1 MYYFRINNIIKI
13 IPILYF
19 LKEIGQVAKLWRNLK
34 TSQKFE
40 GSKMNNEKDEL
51 KECIARE
58 FEEIAKEEE
67 ESLEKDT
74 SLVVPE
80 GTKEAVLARLKE
92 QMREYQREQAENE
105 AREREE
111 AINNLSEED
120 RKALELGRKMLKAEV
135 GTADTSEKKV
145 HYRRKPLKI
154 YLALAAVIVCVL
166 AMGITSMGGPE
177 RVVRM
182 VRQAVGDRDVEQVDS
197 NKTDKQNKIIEG
209 EAEEEAYQKIRDT
222 FDTDVVKV
230 FVCLPDMKFDTMNL
244 DESKQVA
251 EMYYSYDG
259 ETIGYII
266 NMPYRDS
273 SWGVDFEDS
282 VEKKYS
288 KEIHKCKINITLYE
302 IEDSNVPKCVAKFKY
317 GNIEYMLMGTM
328 SEQNFEKILKNLFF
342 PK

>member
-1 MYYFRINNIIKI
+1 
-13 IPILYF
+13 
-19 LKEIGQVAKLWRNLK
+19 
-34 TSQKFE
+34 
-40 GSKMNNEKDEL
+40 MNNEKDEL

-120 RKALELGRKMLKAEV
+120 RRALELGRKMLKAEV

-244 DESKQVA
+244 DEKKQVA
-251 EMYYSYDG
+251 ELYYTYQKRKIVYIVN
-259 ETIGYII
+259 TGY
-266 NMPYRDS
+266 RES
-273 SWGVDFEDS
+273 SWGIDIEGS
-282 VEKKYS
+282 IEKEYS
-288 KEIHKCKINITLYE
+288 KEINGCNMNIVVYKVE
-302 IEDSNVPKCVAKFKY
+302 NSNQSRCVSKFKY
-317 GNIEYMLMGTM
+317 EGVEYFMMGLMEEGD
-328 SEQNFEKILKNLFF
+328 FEKILKNLFF

>member
-1 MYYFRINNIIKI
+1 
-13 IPILYF
+13 
-19 LKEIGQVAKLWRNLK
+19 
-34 TSQKFE
+34 
-40 GSKMNNEKDEL
+40 MNNEKDEM

-80 GTKEAVLARLKE
+80 GTKEAVFARLKE

-259 ETIGYII
+259 ETIEYII

>member
-1 MYYFRINNIIKI
+1 
-13 IPILYF
+13 
-19 LKEIGQVAKLWRNLK
+19 VAKLWRNLK

-120 RKALELGRKMLKAEV
+120 RRALELGRKMLKAEV

-145 HYRRKPLKI
+145 HYRRKPLKT

-182 VRQAVGDRDVEQVDS
+182 VRQAVGDRDVEPVDS

-244 DESKQVA
+244 DEKKQVA
-251 EMYYSYDG
+251 ELYYTYQKRKIVYIVN
-259 ETIGYII
+259 TGY
-266 NMPYRDS
+266 RES
-273 SWGVDFEDS
+273 SWGIDIEDS
-282 VEKKYS
+282 IEKEYS
-288 KEIHKCKINITLYE
+288 KEINGCNMNIVVYKVE
-302 IEDSNVPKCVAKFKY
+302 NSNQSRCVSKFKY
-317 GNIEYMLMGTM
+317 EGVEYFMMGLMEEGD
-328 SEQNFEKILKNLFF
+328 FEKILKNLVF

>member
-1 MYYFRINNIIKI
+1 
-13 IPILYF
+13 
-19 LKEIGQVAKLWRNLK
+19 
-34 TSQKFE
+34 
-40 GSKMNNEKDEL
+40 MNNEKDEL

-145 HYRRKPLKI
+145 HYSRKPLKI
-154 YLALAAVIVCVL
+154 YLARAAVIVCVL

>member
-1 MYYFRINNIIKI
+1 
-13 IPILYF
+13 
-19 LKEIGQVAKLWRNLK
+19 
-34 TSQKFE
+34 
-40 GSKMNNEKDEL
+40 MNNEKDEL

-111 AINNLSEED
+111 GINNLSEED

-145 HYRRKPLKI
+145 HYSRKPLKI

>member
-1 MYYFRINNIIKI
+1 
-13 IPILYF
+13 
-19 LKEIGQVAKLWRNLK
+19 
-34 TSQKFE
+34 
-40 GSKMNNEKDEL
+40 MNNEKDEL

-80 GTKEAVLARLKE
+80 GTKEAVFARLKE

-197 NKTDKQNKIIEG
+197 NKTDKQNRIIEG

>member
-1 MYYFRINNIIKI
+1 
-13 IPILYF
+13 
-19 LKEIGQVAKLWRNLK
+19 
-34 TSQKFE
+34 
-40 GSKMNNEKDEL
+40 MNNEKDEL

-80 GTKEAVLARLKE
+80 GTKEAVFARLKE

-273 SWGVDFEDS
+273 SWGVDLEDS

>member
-1 MYYFRINNIIKI
+1 
-13 IPILYF
+13 
-19 LKEIGQVAKLWRNLK
+19 
-34 TSQKFE
+34 
-40 GSKMNNEKDEL
+40 MNNEKDEL

-120 RKALELGRKMLKAEV
+120 RRALELGRKMLKAEV

-177 RVVRM
+177 RIVRM

-197 NKTDKQNKIIEG
+197 NKTDKQNKIIED

-230 FVCLPDMKFDTMNL
+230 FVCLPDMEFDTMNL

-282 VEKKYS
+282 IEKEYS
-288 KEIHKCKINITLYE
+288 KSVNNCEIKITLYKLKDNE
-302 IEDSNVPKCVAKFKY
+302 KSGCVAKFKY
-317 GNIEYMLMGTM
+317 GSIEYLLTGTM
-328 SEQNFEKILKNLFF
+328 KQQDFEKILKNLFF

>member
-1 MYYFRINNIIKI
+1 
-13 IPILYF
+13 
-19 LKEIGQVAKLWRNLK
+19 
-34 TSQKFE
+34 
-40 GSKMNNEKDEL
+40 MNNEKDEL

-92 QMREYQREQAENE
+92 QMREYQCEQAENE

-120 RKALELGRKMLKAEV
+120 RRALELGRKMLKAEV

-145 HYRRKPLKI
+145 HYSRKPLKI

-273 SWGVDFEDS
+273 SLGVDFEDPI
-282 VEKKYS
+282 EKKYS
-288 KEIHKCKINITLYE
+288 KEIHGCKMNITLYK
-302 IEDSNVPKCVAKFKY
+302 IEDSKVPKCVAKFKY
-317 GNIEYMLMGTM
+317 GSIEYLLMGTM
-328 SEQNFEKILKNLFF
+328 DEQDFEKILKNLVF

>member
-1 MYYFRINNIIKI
+1 
-13 IPILYF
+13 
-19 LKEIGQVAKLWRNLK
+19 
-34 TSQKFE
+34 
-40 GSKMNNEKDEL
+40 MNNEKDEL

-209 EAEEEAYQKIRDT
+209 EAEEGAYQKIRDT

-244 DESKQVA
+244 DEKKQVA
-251 EMYYSYDG
+251 ELYYTYQKRKIVYIVN
-259 ETIGYII
+259 TGY
-266 NMPYRDS
+266 RES
-273 SWGVDFEDS
+273 SWGIDIEDS
-282 VEKKYS
+282 IEKEYS
-288 KEIHKCKINITLYE
+288 KEINGCNMNIVVYKVE
-302 IEDSNVPKCVAKFKY
+302 NSNQSRCVSKFKY
-317 GNIEYMLMGTM
+317 EGVEYFMMGLMEEGD
-328 SEQNFEKILKNLFF
+328 FEKILKNLFF

>member
-1 MYYFRINNIIKI
+1 
-13 IPILYF
+13 
-19 LKEIGQVAKLWRNLK
+19 
-34 TSQKFE
+34 
-40 GSKMNNEKDEL
+40 MNNEKDEL

-120 RKALELGRKMLKAEV
+120 RRVLELGRKMLKAEV

-244 DESKQVA
+244 DEKKQVA
-251 EMYYSYDG
+251 ELYYTYQKRKIVYIVN
-259 ETIGYII
+259 TGY
-266 NMPYRDS
+266 RES
-273 SWGVDFEDS
+273 SWGIDIEDS
-282 VEKKYS
+282 IEKEYS
-288 KEIHKCKINITLYE
+288 KEINGCNMNIVVYKVE
-302 IEDSNVPKCVAKFKY
+302 NSNQSRCVSKFKY
-317 GNIEYMLMGTM
+317 EGVEYFMMGLMEEGD
-328 SEQNFEKILKNLFF
+328 FEKILKNLFF

>member
-1 MYYFRINNIIKI
+1 
-13 IPILYF
+13 
-19 LKEIGQVAKLWRNLK
+19 
-34 TSQKFE
+34 
-40 GSKMNNEKDEL
+40 MNNEKDEL

-92 QMREYQREQAENE
+92 QIREYQREQAENE

-120 RKALELGRKMLKAEV
+120 RRALELGRKMLKAEV
-135 GTADTSEKKV
+135 ETADTSEKKV
-145 HYRRKPLKI
+145 HYRRKPLKT

-244 DESKQVA
+244 DEKKQVA
-251 EMYYSYDG
+251 ELYYTYQKRKIVYIVN
-259 ETIGYII
+259 TGY
-266 NMPYRDS
+266 RES
-273 SWGVDFEDS
+273 SWGIDIEDS
-282 VEKKYS
+282 IEKEYS
-288 KEIHKCKINITLYE
+288 KEINGCNMNIVVYQVE
-302 IEDSNVPKCVAKFKY
+302 NSNQSRCVSKFKY
-317 GNIEYMLMGTM
+317 EGVEYFMMGLMEEGD
-328 SEQNFEKILKNLFF
+328 FEKILKNLVF

>member
-1 MYYFRINNIIKI
+1 
-13 IPILYF
+13 
-19 LKEIGQVAKLWRNLK
+19 
-34 TSQKFE
+34 
-40 GSKMNNEKDEL
+40 MNNEKDEL

-120 RKALELGRKMLKAEV
+120 RRALELGRKMLKAEV

-209 EAEEEAYQKIRDT
+209 EAEAYQKIRDT

-244 DESKQVA
+244 DEKKQVA
-251 EMYYSYDG
+251 ELYYTYQKRKIVYIVN
-259 ETIGYII
+259 TGY
-266 NMPYRDS
+266 RES
-273 SWGVDFEDS
+273 SWGIDIEDS
-282 VEKKYS
+282 IEKEYS
-288 KEIHKCKINITLYE
+288 KEINGCNMNIVVYKVE
-302 IEDSNVPKCVAKFKY
+302 NSNQSRCVSKFKY
-317 GNIEYMLMGTM
+317 EGVEYFMMGLMEEGD
-328 SEQNFEKILKNLFF
+328 FEKILKNLFF

>member
-1 MYYFRINNIIKI
+1 
-13 IPILYF
+13 
-19 LKEIGQVAKLWRNLK
+19 
-34 TSQKFE
+34 
-40 GSKMNNEKDEL
+40 MNNEKDEL

-120 RKALELGRKMLKAEV
+120 RRALELGRKMLKAEV

-182 VRQAVGDRDVEQVDS
+182 VRQAVGDREVEKNS
-197 NKTDKQNKIIEG
+197 TSRKIKTIASED
-209 EAEEEAYQKIRDT
+209 EEKAYQEIRDA
-222 FDTDVVKV
+222 FDTDVVKI

-273 SWGVDFEDS
+273 SWEVDFEDP

-317 GNIEYMLMGTM
+317 GNIEYILMGTM

>member
-1 MYYFRINNIIKI
+1 
-13 IPILYF
+13 
-19 LKEIGQVAKLWRNLK
+19 
-34 TSQKFE
+34 
-40 GSKMNNEKDEL
+40 MNNEKDEL

-80 GTKEAVLARLKE
+80 GTKEAVFARLKE

-166 AMGITSMGGPE
+166 AMGITNMGGPE

>member
-1 MYYFRINNIIKI
+1 
-13 IPILYF
+13 
-19 LKEIGQVAKLWRNLK
+19 
-34 TSQKFE
+34 
-40 GSKMNNEKDEL
+40 MNNEKDEL

-58 FEEIAKEEE
+58 FDEIAKEEE

-182 VRQAVGDRDVEQVDS
+182 VRQAVGDREVEKNS
-197 NKTDKQNKIIEG
+197 NSQKVKTIKSED
-209 EAEEEAYQKIRDT
+209 EEKAYQEIRDA
-222 FDTDVVKV
+222 FETDVVRI
-230 FVCLPDMKFDTMNL
+230 FVCLPDMEFETMNL
-244 DESKQVA
+244 DKSKQIA
-251 EMYYSYDG
+251 ELYYSYDG

-266 NMPYRDS
+266 NVPYSES
-273 SWGVDFEDS
+273 SLGIDFEDPI
-282 VEKKYS
+282 EKEYS
-288 KEIHKCKINITLYE
+288 ETIDDCEIKVTIYKLKG
-302 IEDSNVPKCVAKFKY
+302 SKKSGCVAKFKY
-317 GNIEYMLMGTM
+317 GNIEYLLTGTM
-328 SEQNFEKILKNLFF
+328 KQQDFKNIVKKLIFY
-342 PK
+342 K

>member
-40 GSKMNNEKDEL
+40 GSKMNNEKDEM

-80 GTKEAVLARLKE
+80 GTKEAVFARLKE

>member
-1 MYYFRINNIIKI
+1 
-13 IPILYF
+13 
-19 LKEIGQVAKLWRNLK
+19 
-34 TSQKFE
+34 
-40 GSKMNNEKDEL
+40 MNNEKDEL

-145 HYRRKPLKI
+145 HYSRKPLKI

-244 DESKQVA
+244 DEKKQVA
-251 EMYYSYDG
+251 ELYYTYQKRKIVYIVN
-259 ETIGYII
+259 TGY
-266 NMPYRDS
+266 RES
-273 SWGVDFEDS
+273 SWGIDIEDS
-282 VEKKYS
+282 IEKEYS
-288 KEIHKCKINITLYE
+288 KEINGCNMNIVVYKVE
-302 IEDSNVPKCVAKFKY
+302 NSNQSRCVSKFKY
-317 GNIEYMLMGTM
+317 EGVEYFMMGLMEEGD
-328 SEQNFEKILKNLFF
+328 FEKILKNLFF

>member
-1 MYYFRINNIIKI
+1 
-13 IPILYF
+13 
-19 LKEIGQVAKLWRNLK
+19 
-34 TSQKFE
+34 
-40 GSKMNNEKDEL
+40 MNNEKDEL

-145 HYRRKPLKI
+145 HYSRKPLKI

-328 SEQNFEKILKNLFF
+328 SEQNFEKILKKFIFSKINATVF
-342 PK
+342 

>member
-1 MYYFRINNIIKI
+1 
-13 IPILYF
+13 
-19 LKEIGQVAKLWRNLK
+19 
-34 TSQKFE
+34 
-40 GSKMNNEKDEL
+40 MNNEKDEL

-120 RKALELGRKMLKAEV
+120 RRALELERKMLKAEV

>member
-1 MYYFRINNIIKI
+1 
-13 IPILYF
+13 
-19 LKEIGQVAKLWRNLK
+19 
-34 TSQKFE
+34 
-40 GSKMNNEKDEL
+40 MNNEKDEL

-120 RKALELGRKMLKAEV
+120 RRALELGRKMLKAEV

-154 YLALAAVIVCVL
+154 YLALA
-166 AMGITSMGGPE
+166 MGITSMGGPE

-182 VRQAVGDRDVEQVDS
+182 VRQAVGDREVEKNS
-197 NKTDKQNKIIEG
+197 TSRKIKTIASED
-209 EAEEEAYQKIRDT
+209 EEKAYQEIRDT
-222 FDTDVVKV
+222 FDTDVVKTL
-230 FVCLPDMKFDTMNL
+230 VCLPDMKFDTMNL

-251 EMYYSYDG
+251 EIYYSYND

-266 NMPYRDS
+266 NVPYRDS
-273 SWGVDFEDS
+273 SLGVDFEDPI
-282 VEKKYS
+282 EKKYS
-288 KEIHKCKINITLYE
+288 KEIHGCKMNITLYK
-302 IEDSNVPKCVAKFKY
+302 IEDSKVPKCVAKFKY
-317 GNIEYMLMGTM
+317 GSIEYLLMGTM
-328 SEQNFEKILKNLFF
+328 DEQDFEKILKNLVF

>member
-1 MYYFRINNIIKI
+1 
-13 IPILYF
+13 
-19 LKEIGQVAKLWRNLK
+19 
-34 TSQKFE
+34 
-40 GSKMNNEKDEL
+40 MNNEKDEL

-58 FEEIAKEEE
+58 FEKIAKEEE

-80 GTKEAVLARLKE
+80 GTKEAVFARLKE

>member
-1 MYYFRINNIIKI
+1 
-13 IPILYF
+13 
-19 LKEIGQVAKLWRNLK
+19 
-34 TSQKFE
+34 
-40 GSKMNNEKDEL
+40 MNNEKDEL

-120 RKALELGRKMLKAEV
+120 RRALELGRKMLKAEV

-209 EAEEEAYQKIRDT
+209 GAEEEAYQKIRDT

>member
-1 MYYFRINNIIKI
+1 
-13 IPILYF
+13 
-19 LKEIGQVAKLWRNLK
+19 
-34 TSQKFE
+34 
-40 GSKMNNEKDEL
+40 MNNEKDEL

-120 RKALELGRKMLKAEV
+120 RRALELGRKMLKAEV

-244 DESKQVA
+244 YEKKQVA
-251 EMYYSYDG
+251 ELYYTYQKRKIVYIVN
-259 ETIGYII
+259 TGY
-266 NMPYRDS
+266 RES
-273 SWGVDFEDS
+273 SWGIDIEDS
-282 VEKKYS
+282 IEKEYS
-288 KEIHKCKINITLYE
+288 KEINGCNMNIVVYKVE
-302 IEDSNVPKCVAKFKY
+302 NSNQSRCVSKFKY
-317 GNIEYMLMGTM
+317 EGVEYFMMGLMEEGD
-328 SEQNFEKILKNLFF
+328 FEKILKNLFF

>member
-1 MYYFRINNIIKI
+1 MKRI
-13 IPILYF
+13 
-19 LKEIGQVAKLWRNLK
+19 Q
-34 TSQKFE
+34 
-40 GSKMNNEKDEL
+40 
-51 KECIARE
+51 
-58 FEEIAKEEE
+58 
-67 ESLEKDT
+67 

-120 RKALELGRKMLKAEV
+120 RRALELGRKMLKAEV

-182 VRQAVGDRDVEQVDS
+182 VRQAVGDREVEKNS
-197 NKTDKQNKIIEG
+197 TSRKIKTIASED
-209 EAEEEAYQKIRDT
+209 EEKAYQEIRDA
-222 FDTDVVKV
+222 FDTDVVKI

-273 SWGVDFEDS
+273 SLGIDFEDS
-282 VEKKYS
+282 IEKEYS
-288 KEIHKCKINITLYE
+288 KVVNDCEIKITIYKL
-302 IEDSNVPKCVAKFKY
+302 EDNKKSGCVARFKH
-317 GNIEYMLMGTM
+317 GSIEYLLTGTM
-328 SEQNFEKILKNLFF
+328 KQQDFEKILKNLVF

>member
-1 MYYFRINNIIKI
+1 
-13 IPILYF
+13 
-19 LKEIGQVAKLWRNLK
+19 
-34 TSQKFE
+34 
-40 GSKMNNEKDEL
+40 MNNEKDEM

-80 GTKEAVLARLKE
+80 GTKEAVFARLKE

-120 RKALELGRKMLKAEV
+120 RKALDLGRKMLKAEV

>member
-1 MYYFRINNIIKI
+1 
-13 IPILYF
+13 
-19 LKEIGQVAKLWRNLK
+19 
-34 TSQKFE
+34 
-40 GSKMNNEKDEL
+40 MNNEKDEL

-120 RKALELGRKMLKAEV
+120 RRALELGRKMLKAEV
-135 GTADTSEKKV
+135 GTANTSEKKV

-182 VRQAVGDRDVEQVDS
+182 VRQAVGDR
-197 NKTDKQNKIIEG
+197 EG
-209 EAEEEAYQKIRDT
+209 EKNSTSRKIKTIASEDEEKAYQEIRDA
-222 FDTDVVKV
+222 FDTDVVKI

-266 NMPYRDS
+266 CHTEIVL
-273 SWGVDFEDS
+273 WG
-282 VEKKYS
+282 
-288 KEIHKCKINITLYE
+288 
-302 IEDSNVPKCVAKFKY
+302 
-317 GNIEYMLMGTM
+317 
-328 SEQNFEKILKNLFF
+328 
-342 PK
+342 

>member
-1 MYYFRINNIIKI
+1 
-13 IPILYF
+13 
-19 LKEIGQVAKLWRNLK
+19 
-34 TSQKFE
+34 
-40 GSKMNNEKDEL
+40 MNNEKDEL

-120 RKALELGRKMLKAEV
+120 RRALELGRKMLKAEV
-135 GTADTSEKKV
+135 ETADTSEKKV

-177 RVVRM
+177 RIVRM

-244 DESKQVA
+244 DEKKQVA
-251 EMYYSYDG
+251 ELYYTYQKRKIVYIVN
-259 ETIGYII
+259 TGY
-266 NMPYRDS
+266 RES
-273 SWGVDFEDS
+273 SWGIDIEDS
-282 VEKKYS
+282 IEKEYS
-288 KEIHKCKINITLYE
+288 KEINGCNMNIVVYKVE
-302 IEDSNVPKCVAKFKY
+302 NSNQSRCVSKFKY
-317 GNIEYMLMGTM
+317 EGVEYFMMGLMEEGD
-328 SEQNFEKILKNLFF
+328 FEKILKNLVF

>member
-1 MYYFRINNIIKI
+1 
-13 IPILYF
+13 
-19 LKEIGQVAKLWRNLK
+19 
-34 TSQKFE
+34 
-40 GSKMNNEKDEL
+40 MNNEKDEL

-120 RKALELGRKMLKAEV
+120 RRALELGRKMLKAEV

>member
-1 MYYFRINNIIKI
+1 
-13 IPILYF
+13 
-19 LKEIGQVAKLWRNLK
+19 
-34 TSQKFE
+34 
-40 GSKMNNEKDEL
+40 MNNEKDEL

-80 GTKEAVLARLKE
+80 GTKEAVFARLKE

-302 IEDSNVPKCVAKFKY
+302 IEDSNVPKCIAKFKY

>member
-1 MYYFRINNIIKI
+1 
-13 IPILYF
+13 
-19 LKEIGQVAKLWRNLK
+19 
-34 TSQKFE
+34 
-40 GSKMNNEKDEL
+40 MNNEKDEL

-120 RKALELGRKMLKAEV
+120 RRALELGRKMLKAEV

-145 HYRRKPLKI
+145 HYSRKPLKI

-182 VRQAVGDRDVEQVDS
+182 VRQAVGDREVEKNS
-197 NKTDKQNKIIEG
+197 TSRKIKTIASED
-209 EAEEEAYQKIRDT
+209 EEKAYQEIRDA
-222 FDTDVVKV
+222 FDTDVVKI

-266 NMPYRDS
+266 NMPYRDQTMPRAQMATPMRPEARAPILVTIGPEVGRVSREPREAMS
-273 SWGVDFEDS
+273 SIVPIVAGVSPRSSRTSGRRESHAD
-282 VEKKYS
+282 
-288 KEIHKCKINITLYE
+288 
-302 IEDSNVPKCVAKFKY
+302 VPKPRH
-317 GNIEYMLMGTM
+317 T
-328 SEQNFEKILKNLFF
+328 
-342 PK
+342 

>member
-1 MYYFRINNIIKI
+1 
-13 IPILYF
+13 
-19 LKEIGQVAKLWRNLK
+19 
-34 TSQKFE
+34 
-40 GSKMNNEKDEL
+40 MNNEKDEL

-166 AMGITSMGGPE
+166 AMGITSMGGLE

-317 GNIEYMLMGTM
+317 GNIEYILMGTM